1 MAAATSPSLA
11 LSIGSG
17 DRHPLHR
24 AIAAGTLAHE
34 TKNARKT
41 NLRAFLCTETV
52 QREAPHGP
60 PGGHF
65 RAEEVNPEISCVH
78 GLGACRTT

>member
-1 MAAATSPSLA
+1 RIVSTRIAGGFLFRACQA
-11 LSIGSG
+11 LNRLKPI
-17 DRHPLHR
+17 
-24 AIAAGTLAHE
+24 
-34 TKNARKT
+34 TKNARNT

-78 GLGACRTT
+78 GLAARRTA